1 MYAYR
6 GIQGF
11 TQVTNFNLPSPAST
25 MQNIKLSY
33 EDDAIYRCAT
43 NYLMVTTENE
53 VIFYEAKTEPTNV
66 CELKADIKCD

>member
-1 MYAYR
+1 
-6 GIQGF
+6 
-11 TQVTNFNLPSPAST
+11 

-53 VIFYEAKTEPTNV
+53 VIFYEAKTEPQNI